1 MGPLE
6 ANGYRLG
13 IVVIAFGLSRQLLDL
28 GAYRGELTV
37 ILGATIAVLA
47 VLVDTATT
55 LRSRGDDREA
65 SRTP

>member
-28 GAYRGELTV
+28 GAYRGDLIV
-37 ILGATIAVLA
+37 ILGATIAILA
-47 VLVDTATT
+47 ILNDTAAT
-55 LRSRGDDREA
+55 LRSRGDDHEA
-65 SRTP
+65 SQTP